1 MALPQ
6 QAVLL
11 GGVEPVLVEILE
23 VGRLEASHVDVPVDE
38 DILHHPLGAVLLEQG
53 AVPDVLCWAQVPVV
67 VVETADEPRPVLVEL
82 VLRAGIP
89 QVQVPVDDEQLLAP
103 ISLEHGVPL
112 PGERSPAAWRAPPRQ
127 GQLWPRVRS
136 RYECCFCTF
145 GESTGSRKGGSAW
158 PTSRD
163 QLPVGQSPDGCGSE
177 KRARTADDV
186 TAQGVV
192 RPRDG
197 WPLP

>member
-23 VGRLEASHVDVPVDE
+23 VGRLEDSHVDVPVDE

-67 VVETADEPRPVLVEL
+67 VVETADEPCPVLVEL

-89 QVQVPVDDEQLLAP
+89 QVHVPVDDEQLLAP

-112 PGERSPAAWRAPPRQ
+112 PRERSPATWRAPPRQ
-127 GQLWPRVRS
+127 GQLWPPGGSRPEGVFGLSGSPPGGGKAGPPWPSSRVRLPAGGGPAAG
-136 RYECCFCTF
+136 ECN
-145 GESTGSRKGGSAW
+145 K
-158 PTSRD
+158 
-163 QLPVGQSPDGCGSE
+163 
-177 KRARTADDV
+177 
-186 TAQGVV
+186 
-192 RPRDG
+192 
-197 WPLP
+197 